1 MLMER
6 LDQILKEKDMS
17 RRELERK
24 AGLGVGTTTKW
35 KDRNPTTDK
44 LKKVSEVLGVSVS
57 YLTGESDFR
66 TEQDALI
73 HKWNQQMSA
82 GLVDEVRRIEAG
94 IRIPVLGA
102 VPCGIPSEAVEYL
115 DSEEWEEIS
124 EQLSRSG
131 KFYGL
136 KVKGDSMSPLISEG
150 DVLIIQATPDAESG
164 SVVIVKVN
172 GEEACCKR
180 ILKQDEGIVL
190 QSFNPSYEPM
200 YFNKEDIQKKPVQIV
215 GKVVECRKKF

>member
-73 HKWNQQMSA
+73 HKWNEQMSA
-82 GLVDEVRRIEAG
+82 GLPTERRAHAYP
-94 IRIPVLGA
+94 PV
-102 VPCGIPSEAVEYL
+102 
-115 DSEEWEEIS
+115 
-124 EQLSRSG
+124 
-131 KFYGL
+131 
-136 KVKGDSMSPLISEG
+136 
-150 DVLIIQATPDAESG
+150 
-164 SVVIVKVN
+164 
-172 GEEACCKR
+172 
-180 ILKQDEGIVL
+180 
-190 QSFNPSYEPM
+190 
-200 YFNKEDIQKKPVQIV
+200 
-215 GKVVECRKKF
+215 

>member
-44 LKKVSEVLGVSVS
+44 LKKVSEVLNVSVS

-82 GLVDEVRRIEAG
+82 GLPDEVRRIEAG

-124 EQLSRSG
+124 EQLSSSG

-190 QSFNPSYEPM
+190 QSFNPCYEPM
-200 YFNKEDIQKKPVQIV
+200 YFNKKDIQKKPVQIV

>member
-44 LKKVSEVLGVSVS
+44 LKKVSEVLNVSVS

-73 HKWNQQMSA
+73 HKWNEQMSA

-94 IRIPVLGA
+94 IRIPVLGV

-190 QSFNPSYEPM
+190 QSFNPCYEPM